1 MSTNWW
7 KKAVVYQIYPRS
19 FCDSNGDGIGD
30 LNGITGRLDYLKTLG
45 VDVLWLSPVYQS
57 PNADNGY
64 DISDYRAIMK
74 EFGTMEDF
82 ERLLCEAH
90 KRGLRIV
97 MDLVVNHTSDEHA
110 WFRESRKS
118 ENNPYRDYYIWKKGK
133 DSKPPNNW
141 GSWFYGSAWEYD
153 QQTDSHYL
161 HIFSKKQPDLNW
173 ENPKV
178 RREIYD
184 MMTWW
189 LEKGV
194 DGFRMDVISLISKN
208 QRFPDGQ
215 VTGAYG
221 EYGDLTPYCENGPR
235 VHEYLQEMNREVLSR
250 YDIMTVGETPNAT
263 VEEAAR
269 YTNAAGTELNM
280 VFQFEH
286 VAIDHGLWQ
295 IYGEPVPAFRFDP
308 GYEQMAGGAF
318 RRRLEQPVLGKPRP
332 ASLGFP
338 VRKRFNP
345 VSMGEI
351 SENAGD
357 LLHMLQGTP
366 YIYQGQELGMTNPNF
381 SSLEDYPDIDA
392 RQAYELLVKAQGKM
406 SEEEFLRCVQN
417 LGRDNGRTPMQWSG
431 QKNGGFTA
439 GEPWIKVNPN
449 YQRINAQNQVAGLI
463 RFSAIIKG

>member
-1 MSTNWW
+1 
-7 KKAVVYQIYPRS
+7 
-19 FCDSNGDGIGD
+19 
-30 LNGITGRLDYLKTLG
+30 
-45 VDVLWLSPVYQS
+45 
-57 PNADNGY
+57 
-64 DISDYRAIMK
+64 
-74 EFGTMEDF
+74 
-82 ERLLCEAH
+82 
-90 KRGLRIV
+90 
-97 MDLVVNHTSDEHA
+97 
-110 WFRESRKS
+110 
-118 ENNPYRDYYIWKKGK
+118 
-133 DSKPPNNW
+133 
-141 GSWFYGSAWEYD
+141 
-153 QQTDSHYL
+153 
-161 HIFSKKQPDLNW
+161 
-173 ENPKV
+173 
-178 RREIYD
+178 
-184 MMTWW
+184 
-189 LEKGV
+189 
-194 DGFRMDVISLISKN
+194 MDVISLISKN

-318 RRRLEQPVLGKPRP
+318 RRRWNSLYWENHDQPRSVSRFGN
-332 ASLGFP
+332 ASTPFLWE
-338 VRKRFNP
+338 K
-345 VSMGEI
+345 SAKML
-351 SENAGD
+351 ATC
-357 LLHMLQGTP
+357 LHMLQGTL

-392 RQAYELLVKAQGKM
+392 RQAYELLVKAQRKM

-449 YQRINAQNQVAGLI
+449 YQRINAQNQVA
-463 RFSAIIKG
+463 A